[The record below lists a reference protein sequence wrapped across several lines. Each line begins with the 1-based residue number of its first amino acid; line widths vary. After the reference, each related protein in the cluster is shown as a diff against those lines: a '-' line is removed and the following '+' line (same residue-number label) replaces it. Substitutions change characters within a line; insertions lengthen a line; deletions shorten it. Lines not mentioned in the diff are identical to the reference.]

1 MRVALAGRTAGGGA
15 GASGAGFAAGLHRA
29 AGAGAAGRRRPGP
42 AERPAPGGAD
52 RTAGHRRSEDRRCAV
67 AGSPRLPGHRQG
79 AGLHQPADLDRL
91 QPRTVAQ
98 PGGGRRARQC
108 RYPWGPTVQRRRHG
122 GAAEPGADRHP
133 LRRGQ
138 PQQAETGQHLV
149 RPPRRQPLGARRAG
163 QPRRHQGQC
172 RRQRPGRHLR
182 HRQLGIQPDLR
193 RRQVAE
199 LHECPGG
206 QRLRLY
212 PGAPEPGG
220 DERAER
226 VVPRRRRVSDPG
238 AERHQ
243 RQRHHRIQGVRHP
256 PDPHPDGD
264 EQPPHCSQGGAG
276 GQRTGLQR
284 RHPERRGGGAGTARP
299 AHRHQRDAG
308 RRRVS

>member
-1 MRVALAGRTAGGGA
+1 RRYPRCSSV
-15 GASGAGFAAGLHRA
+15 H
-29 AGAGAAGRRRPGP
+29 RRR
-42 AERPAPGGAD
+42 R
-52 RTAGHRRSEDRRCAV
+52 
-67 AGSPRLPGHRQG
+67 
-79 AGLHQPADLDRL
+79 
-91 QPRTVAQ
+91 
-98 PGGGRRARQC
+98 
-108 RYPWGPTVQRRRHG
+108 G
-122 GAAEPGADRHP
+122 GAAEPGADRYP

-138 PQQAETGQHLV
+138 PQQAEAGQHLV
-149 RPPRRQPLGARRAG
+149 RPPRRQPLGARCAG
-163 QPRRHQGQC
+163 QPRRYQGQC

-193 RRQVAE
+193 RRQVVE

-284 RHPERRGGGAGTARP
+284 RHPKRRGGGAGAARP

-308 RRRVS
+308 RRRKFRDQRADQQQLGEQRGQVSLGWGDIPIFGAFLPLDQGGQGRPRAADDRHPAPGPAVARRRTVAGLARGRACGNTIRGSRACTSSSAASTTASRTTPVCRIRRRA